1 MDNRPKLTASLVID
15 YQGQLSFSASN
26 SEAASPSEMSQLHA
40 HLGTLEAAINHCED
54 YVEGGG
60 IGPAGDGCAYA
71 VCSVGGL
78 ISAGAY
84 GQFSAEIEWD
94 IRLEELDDEFFRVR
108 LDVPDN
114 QPELPIIALTHGVPH
129 DLSDDDREALIDEL
143 HANFDF
149 MAMAAECARRSPR
162 QIKKMEQQRNLEV
175 MKNEH

>member
-84 GQFSAEIEWD
+84 GQFSAEIEWG

-108 LDVPDN
+108 LDVVED
-114 QPELPIIALTHGVPH
+114 QSDLPLIAIKHGVPH
-129 DLSDDDREALIDEL
+129 DISDSDREALIDCHL
-143 HANFDF
+143 AAGNLQ
-149 MAMAAECARRSPR
+149 AMAAECARRSP
-162 QIKKMEQQRNLEV
+162 QQVEMMEQLRDLEI
-175 MKNEH
+175 MKK